1 MRLMP
6 ALAAAAALSSA
17 AAPAR
22 TTDAIPPTAPSTTMP
37 VIGTVP
43 EKCVTNDRLRVKTT
57 DRGSQR
63 KLGEMPPADQ
73 IKTVYR
79 SKDGCPD
86 PLVVRYGVGAPNAA
100 RPGD

>member
-6 ALAAAAALSSA
+6 ALAAAATLLPVAV
-17 AAPAR
+17 PAR
-22 TTDAIPPTAPSTTMP
+22 TTDAVPSTTMP

-43 EKCVTNDRLRVKTT
+43 EKCMAKDRLRVKRT

-63 KLGEMPPADQ
+63 KLGDMPPADQ

-86 PLVVRYGVGAPNAA
+86 PLVVRYGVGVPKAT
-100 RPGD
+100 RPGG

>member
-1 MRLMP
+1 MRLMS
-6 ALAAAAALSSA
+6 ALAAAAALSST

-22 TTDAIPPTAPSTTMP
+22 TTDAIPPTTMP

-43 EKCVTNDRLRVKTT
+43 EKCVTTDRLRVKRT

-63 KLGEMPPADQ
+63 KLGDMPPADQ